1 MSLRRTNGFTL
12 LELMV
17 TIAVLAILAS
27 IAFPGF
33 QVTLRSNR
41 MATTSNELIAA
52 LSLARSEAV
61 KNTRGAA
68 VCASLAGTGCDGDAW
83 SDGWMVW
90 SDTNG
95 DGEYGSTETV
105 LRFAEGR
112 RDIEGASDQELT
124 VAFDG
129 RGRNRAAASQD
140 ITLRPDECG
149 SQDLQR
155 RLTISPTGQV
165 RLHKEACA

>member
-1 MSLRRTNGFTL
+1 MSLRRANGFTL
-12 LELMV
+12 LELMI
-17 TIAVLAILAS
+17 TIAVLAILAG
-27 IAFPGF
+27 IAYPSF
-33 QVTLRSNR
+33 QATIRSNR

-68 VCASLAGTGCDGDAW
+68 MCASVDGTGCDGDAW
-83 SDGWMVW
+83 SNGWMVW
-90 SDTNG
+90 ADTNG
-95 DGEYGSTETV
+95 DGVFDSTETV
-105 LRFAEGR
+105 LRFSEGR

-129 RGRNRAAASQD
+129 RGRNRAAAAQD

-149 SQDLQR
+149 KQDLQR